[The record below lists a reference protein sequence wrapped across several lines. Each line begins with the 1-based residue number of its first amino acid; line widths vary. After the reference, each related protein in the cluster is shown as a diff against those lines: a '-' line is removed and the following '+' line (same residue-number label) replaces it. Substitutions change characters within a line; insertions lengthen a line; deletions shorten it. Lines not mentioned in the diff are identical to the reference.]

1 MKHRVSFGTSSA
13 AIAAAMLVT
22 GCMTAH
28 VEQSR
33 HTLTGV
39 GEGDSVVI
47 LARSYH
53 NGNYTEGGFIDCVGK
68 HLAGG
73 SSGLVVIP
81 DDEFRDSFYPWFEP
95 RVAPKSPEDI
105 PKLLSDAAVAKRFA
119 DTGVRYII
127 WVQGS
132 TEALEGGG
140 SISCT
145 VGPGAGG
152 CFGMMWWEKD
162 SDYEASVWDMR
173 QLASAGMVS
182 TDVNGMSFMPA
193 VVIPVP
199 LIAPTQNAACKRL
212 SDQLKLFLV
221 EGIS

>member
-1 MKHRVSFGTSSA
+1 MGGLKTGIGAGTVA
-13 AIAAAMLVT
+13 LVALT
-22 GCMTAH
+22 CGGCMTAH
-28 VEQSR
+28 IEQSR

-39 GEGDSVVI
+39 GHGDTVVI

-53 NGNYTEGGFIDCVGK
+53 NGNYTENEFIDCVGK
-68 HLAGG
+68 HL
-73 SSGLVVIP
+73 SSGSDGLTVIP
-81 DDEFRDSFYPWFEP
+81 DDEFRDAFYPWFEP
-95 RVAPKSPEDI
+95 RVAPKSPDEI
-105 PKLLSDAAVAKRFA
+105 PNLLSDEAVAKRFS
-119 DTGVRYII
+119 DTGIRYIV
-127 WVQGS
+127 WVQGA

-162 SDYEASVWDMR
+162 SDYQAAVWDMK

-199 LIAPTQNAACKRL
+199 LVAPTQNTACKRL

-221 EGIS
+221 EGAS